1 MNIEFPFTGTI
12 WALEKPSPPAFS
24 SNFSDGGIKA
34 KITLPNFPGSA
45 KYVVASFSSLFQ
57 QMHEV

>member
-12 WALEKPSPPAFS
+12 WSLEKPSPPAFS

-57 QMHEV
+57 